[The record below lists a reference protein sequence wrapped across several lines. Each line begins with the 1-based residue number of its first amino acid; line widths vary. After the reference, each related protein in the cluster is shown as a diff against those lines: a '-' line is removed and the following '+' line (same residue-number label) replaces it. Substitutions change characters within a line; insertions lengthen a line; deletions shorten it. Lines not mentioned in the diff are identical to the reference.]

1 MLFKVLSGRL
11 VQASLCITLLFNHS
25 FLIAWS
31 SVLSNN
37 ISSSTAKKPDLDWSQ
52 VRETINMLTL
62 AVSQVECTM
71 TDGEKSIT
79 ELTQSFTYI
88 ASQLKDVINN
98 HDNTP
103 PTEEQDPTKLK
114 SMKLSAVDIH
124 QQIMNAIV
132 AFQFYDRLSQRL
144 DHVKRDLGWLS
155 ELVSDSSQLYNP
167 SAWSKLQED
176 IMSNY
181 SMEEERI
188 MFQHIMNGASVEEAL
203 EIYQHHFIN
212 KKDDT
217 DDTTDEVEL
226 F

>member
-1 MLFKVLSGRL
+1 VPE
-11 VQASLCITLLFNHS
+11 IPY
-25 FLIAWS
+25 
-31 SVLSNN
+31 
-37 ISSSTAKKPDLDWSQ
+37 SSTAQNPDLDWSQ

-71 TDGEKSIT
+71 SDGEKSVS

-88 ASQLKDVINN
+88 ANQLKTIVEKNSQSENPDRKP
-98 HDNTP
+98 DS
-103 PTEEQDPTKLK
+103 ELE
-114 SMKLSAVDIH
+114 SMKVSAADIH
-124 QQIMNAIV
+124 QKVVNAIM

-144 DHVKRDLGWLS
+144 DHVKRDLSWLS
-155 ELVSDSSQLYNP
+155 ELVSNPQQLYNP
-167 SAWSKLQED
+167 ESWKKLQED

-203 EIYQHHFIN
+203 NIYKHHFSNN
-212 KKDDT
+212 KDKGDT
-217 DDTTDEVEL
+217 TTDEIEL

>member
-1 MLFKVLSGRL
+1 MSK
-11 VQASLCITLLFNHS
+11 QPAT
-25 FLIAWS
+25 
-31 SVLSNN
+31 
-37 ISSSTAKKPDLDWSQ
+37 SSTAVKPDLDWSQ

-79 ELTQSFTYI
+79 ELTQSFTFI
-88 ASQLKDVINN
+88 ASQLKEVINSYN
-98 HDNTP
+98 D
-103 PTEEQDPTKLK
+103 EIDTKSDSVK
-114 SMKLSAVDIH
+114 SMKLSAADIH

-155 ELVSDSSQLYNP
+155 ELVSNPQQLYNP
-167 SAWSKLQED
+167 SAWTKLQTD

-188 MFQHIMNGASVEEAL
+188 MFQHIMEGASVEEAL
-203 EIYQHHFIN
+203 DIYKHHFESN
-212 KKDDT
+212 NAGNNSNNDST
-217 DDTTDEVEL
+217 SDEIEL